1 MSGLSHPSIKIE
13 DGLVRI
19 WIPMILKR
27 QVGRKLIIVPW
38 QDGGNGQSPDSN
50 GTIARTI
57 ARAHHWQQLF
67 EEGQFR
73 SISGFARE
81 IGVNNSYVHRMFR
94 LALLAPD
101 IVAAILRSG
110 EPVGIS
116 IYELM
121 RAPILWDEQ
130 RKRMEFF

>member
-13 DGLVRI
+13 DGLMRI

-73 SISGFARE
+73 SISEFARE
-81 IGVNNSYVHRMFR
+81 VGVNDSYVHRMLR

-101 IVAAILRSG
+101 IVAAILRG
-110 EPVGIS
+110 AEPNGLPL
-116 IYELM
+116 EQLM
-121 RAPILWDEQ
+121 QAPMRWDDQ
-130 RKRMEFF
+130 RRTFGFL

>member
-1 MSGLSHPSIKIE
+1 MSELSQPSVKVENGIIR
-13 DGLVRI
+13 V
-19 WIPMILKR
+19 WVPMILKR
-27 QVGRKLIIVPW
+27 QIGRKLIIVPW
-38 QDGGNGQSPDSN
+38 QDGGTGQSPDSN

-81 IGVNNSYVHRMFR
+81 IGVNDSYVHRMLR

-101 IVAAILRSG
+101 IVAAILRG
-110 EPVGIS
+110 AEPAGLS
-116 IYELM
+116 IDDLM
-121 RAPILWDEQ
+121 GAPREWEQQ
-130 RKRMEFF
+130 RKQFGF